1 MISRGD
7 DDARKYLWTSEIPD
21 VPVVDHYFKNEE
33 LVLLQYG
40 MLLPKNLLAAHLEID
55 RTRVAMLTD
64 LCFFAINKSLGIHCE
79 HPALMSFMLIQS
91 CTRLPRKDG
100 RGAAIW
106 RTELQKP
113 KSESLEFTPL
123 IASHSCRLTARPW
136 KTYPVP
142 Q

>member
-1 MISRGD
+1 
-7 DDARKYLWTSEIPD
+7 
-21 VPVVDHYFKNEE
+21 
-33 LVLLQYG
+33 
-40 MLLPKNLLAAHLEID
+40 
-55 RTRVAMLTD
+55 MLTD